1 LRMHWLIRLYL
12 KSLCSLFDSVYPL
25 PNILVPP
32 VPLISAFNFLAR
44 RSQLRMDNFVTSF
57 LCEYLVSS
65 HSGPTRFQNVVLV
78 FHHPLNLTRIV
89 AQTLRHTEKLSARCH
104 RTLSLNIHAKG
115 YDHDK
120 VGGHDIF
127 GHREIMSTNYQ
138 REKEHN
144 LMHFFV
150 CFPPVAAV
158 QSQTVGLFRALVAC
172 PLEEITP
179 GIQMNSK
186 LHRQMR
192 ENSREKP
199 PWCY

>member
-1 LRMHWLIRLYL
+1 MVFVVRLELVLAKECCLRMHWLIRLYL

-32 VPLISAFNFLAR
+32 VPLISAFNFLVR

-120 VGGHDIF
+120 VGGHIWTP
-127 GHREIMSTNYQ
+127 RNNVNQ
-138 REKEHN
+138 LPKRK
-144 LMHFFV
+144 
-150 CFPPVAAV
+150 
-158 QSQTVGLFRALVAC
+158 RA
-172 PLEEITP
+172 
-179 GIQMNSK
+179 
-186 LHRQMR
+186 
-192 ENSREKP
+192 
-199 PWCY
+199 